1 MNTTIFIKELLSNY
15 NVEDN
20 SKPKKYK
27 YMYNV
32 LGDII
37 RIWNNINEIEQNE
50 LATEIAG
57 NRYFDIFNE
66 IIDCIYE

>member
-32 LGDII
+32 LGDIT

-57 NRYFDIFNE
+57 NRYFYIFNE
-66 IIDCIYE
+66 IIDYIYE